1 MMKYSALLLLIILF
15 SCTNAKQKE
24 FEQFSRLVGKWE
36 MKKGSTEFIETWKQ
50 VNDTLFEGTSKMTM
64 DGKILFSEDLQL
76 VLTNDSIY
84 YIPTVSY
91 QNDQEEVRFAL
102 KSATKDTWVFENKT
116 HDFPQEISYV
126 FKDNDSLI
134 ATVQGME
141 NGRSQ
146 KIDFRLKRK

>member
-1 MMKYSALLLLIILF
+1 MKYFALLSLIVLF

-24 FEQFSRLVGKWE
+24 FEQFSRLKGSWE

-50 VNDTLFEGTSKMTM
+50 VNDTLLEGTSKMTM
-64 DGKILFSEDLQL
+64 DGKTLFSEDLQL

-102 KSATKDTWVFENKT
+102 KSASKDKWVFANKT
-116 HDFPQEISYV
+116 HDFPQEIIYV

>member
-1 MMKYSALLLLIILF
+1 MKYFALLSLIVLF

-24 FEQFSRLVGKWE
+24 FEQFSRLEGSWE
-36 MKKGSTEFIETWKQ
+36 MKKGTTEFKESWKR

-64 DGKILFSEDLQL
+64 DGKTLFSEDLQL

-84 YIPTVSY
+84 YIPTVSFENE
-91 QNDQEEVRFAL
+91 QEVRFAL
-102 KSATKDTWVFENKT
+102 KSATKDKWIFANKT
-116 HDFPQEISYV
+116 HDFPQEIIYV
-126 FKDNDSLI
+126 FKDKDSLI

>member
-1 MMKYSALLLLIILF
+1 MF

-24 FEQFSRLVGKWE
+24 FEQFSRLEGSWE
-36 MKKGSTEFIETWKQ
+36 MKKGTTEFKESWKR

-64 DGKILFSEDLQL
+64 DGKTLFSEDLQL
-76 VLTNDSIY
+76 VLTNDSIN
-84 YIPTVSY
+84 YIPTVSFE
-91 QNDQEEVRFAL
+91 NEQEEVRFAL
-102 KSATKDTWVFENKT
+102 KSATKDKWIFANKT
-116 HDFPQEISYV
+116 HDFPQEIIYV
-126 FKDNDSLI
+126 FKDKDSLI